1 VEEAKKS
8 GAEGRSVA
16 ESDTGL
22 TASLVGGRYRLLEVA
37 GSGAMATVHRAR
49 DEVLGRIVAV
59 KTFREQ
65 TPDPQ
70 HQLRRHGEM
79 EVLAHLNHPSL
90 VQLYDVGTEASA
102 DGTSSVTYLVMEFV
116 EGIDLRQT
124 LRSGP
129 LANDDVRRL
138 GADLASALAYI
149 HALGIVH
156 RDIKPANV
164 LVPDP
169 SPRTGRRLP
178 VKLTDFG
185 IARFVDAARLTQTN
199 TTIGTANYLSPEQ
212 ARGEPVGAASD
223 VYSLGLVLLECLTG
237 RIEFPGQ
244 AVAAAAA
251 RLFRD
256 PRVPQE
262 LGEPW
267 VSLIPRMTAQN
278 PAQRP
283 TAADVAAILAETATE
298 VLTPSAQ
305 APTVPA
311 PTLHGPSLRAD
322 DGGTRLLPAPPPR
335 PPKAPPPRRRRFAP
349 KTVAAVVALA
359 LIVLVVVLLA
369 VLRPSSGGSSQQPSP
384 SIPASPSIPGPLGTH
399 IAQLERSV
407 RP

>member
-1 VEEAKKS
+1 MGEKS

-22 TASLVGGRYRLLEVA
+22 KSSLVGGRYRLLEVA
-37 GSGAMATVHRAR
+37 GNGAMATVHRAR
-49 DEVLGRIVAV
+49 DEVLGRSVAV
-59 KTFREQ
+59 KTFRAQ

-70 HQLRRHGEM
+70 HQVRRRGEM

-90 VQLYDVGTEASA
+90 VQLYDVGTELSA
-102 DGTSSVTYLVMEFV
+102 DGTSSLTYLVMEFV
-116 EGIDLRQT
+116 EGTDLRQR

-129 LANDDVRRL
+129 MPGDEVQQL
-138 GADLASALAYI
+138 GKDLASALAYI

-169 SPRTGRRLP
+169 APRTGRRLP

-212 ARGEPVGAASD
+212 ARGEPVGAPSD

-256 PRVPQE
+256 PRIPDS

-267 VSLIPRMTAQN
+267 VSLLPKMTAQD
-278 PAQRP
+278 PAERP
-283 TAADVAAILAETATE
+283 TAAEVALALDGGAANSTAVTE
-298 VLTPSAQ
+298 VLS
-305 APTVPA
+305 PA
-311 PTLHGPSLRAD
+311 ERAD
-322 DGGTRLLPAPPPR
+322 DAGTRPLPSPPPR
-335 PPKAPPPRRRRFAP
+335 PRHPPAGATAMDSGWRARLRRRP
-349 KTVAAVVALA
+349 LVWGGAAVVV
-359 LIVLVVVLLA
+359 LIALLA
-369 VLRPSSGGSSQQPSP
+369 VLLLAVLQPSRVGSVQQPAS
-384 SIPASPSIPGPLGTH
+384 SVPASPSIPGPLGTH

>member
-1 VEEAKKS
+1 M
-8 GAEGRSVA
+8 A

-22 TASLVGGRYRLLEVA
+22 TSSLVGGRYRLLEVA
-37 GSGAMATVHRAR
+37 GHGAMATVHRAR

-70 HQLRRHGEM
+70 HQLRRRGEM
-79 EVLAHLNHPSL
+79 EVLARLNHPSL
-90 VQLYDVGTEASA
+90 VQLYDVGTESSA
-102 DGTSSVTYLVMEFV
+102 DGVSSVTYLVMEFV

-124 LRSGP
+124 LRRGP
-129 LANDDVRRL
+129 MEGDDVREL

-169 SPRTGRRLP
+169 VPRLGRRLP

-212 ARGEPVGAASD
+212 ARGELIGAASD

-237 RIEFPGQ
+237 RLEFPGQ

-256 PRVPQE
+256 PRVPSD

-267 VSLIPRMTAQN
+267 VSLLPRMTAQD

-283 TAADVAAILAETATE
+283 TAAEVVSILTSTAAEHIPARDGASDTGVPTE
-298 VLTPSAQ
+298 VLS
-305 APTVPA
+305 PA
-311 PTLHGPSLRAD
+311 GRAN

-335 PPKAPPPRRRRFAP
+335 PPKAPPRAPRRPQRRLVIGAA
-349 KTVAAVVALA
+349 AAVVVVLA
-359 LIVLVVVLLA
+359 VVLLA
-369 VLRPSSGGSSQQPSP
+369 VLRPGSNVSSPPRSP
-384 SIPASPSIPGPLGTH
+384 SVPASPSIPGPLGTH

>member
-1 VEEAKKS
+1 MEEVKKS

-37 GSGAMATVHRAR
+37 GRGAMATVHRAR

-65 TPDPQ
+65 APDPQ

-129 LANDDVRRL
+129 LADEDVRRL
-138 GADLASALAYI
+138 GADLAGALAYI
-149 HALGIVH
+149 HSLGIVH

-212 ARGEPVGAASD
+212 ARGEPVGAPSD

-267 VSLIPRMTAQN
+267 VSLIPRMTALS

-283 TAADVAAILAETATE
+283 TAAEVATILTEAATE

-305 APTVPA
+305 APTMLA
-311 PTLHGPSLRAD
+311 PTVPDPAD
-322 DGGTRLLPAPPPR
+322 DGSTRLLPAPPPR
-335 PPKAPPPRRRRFAP
+335 PPKAPPPRRRSFAP
-349 KTVAAVVALA
+349 RTVAAVVVLA

>member
-1 VEEAKKS
+1 M
-8 GAEGRSVA
+8 A

-65 TPDPQ
+65 APDPQ

-90 VQLYDVGTEASA
+90 AQLYDVGTEASA

-129 LANDDVRRL
+129 LTDDDVRRL

-283 TAADVAAILAETATE
+283 TAAEVATILTEAATE

-305 APTVPA
+305 TPTAPA
-311 PTLHGPSLRAD
+311 PSLRAD

-335 PPKAPPPRRRRFAP
+335 PPKAPPPQRPLGRRMLAP
-349 KTVAAVVALA
+349 RTLAAVVVLA

-369 VLRPSSGGSSQQPSP
+369 VLRPSSGGSSQQHSP
-384 SIPASPSIPGPLGTH
+384 SIPASPSIPGPLGSH